1 VKLLVT
7 GANGQLG
14 RALVRL
20 GAAGR
25 TRAELDVGDAS
36 AVAAALDAEKPD
48 VVVNAAAYTA
58 VDRAESEPDAAFA
71 ANEAGARA
79 VAAACAARGIA
90 LVHVSTDYVFDGEK
104 PTAYVETDATRPLG
118 AYGASKAA
126 GERAVLAAHPGAL
139 VVRSSWVFSADGSNF
154 VKTMLRLA
162 RETPALRVVADQHG
176 CPTFAGDLARIVLE
190 LAERRAPAGIYH
202 AAGDG
207 PTTWHGFAAAIV
219 DEAAKAG
226 RAPRVPVEPI
236 KTDDYPT
243 AARRPR
249 NSILDTAKLRALG
262 IVPALWIDGLR
273 AVVQAT

>member
-1 VKLLVT
+1 VKLLAT

-20 GAAGR
+20 GAVGR
-25 TRAELDVGDAS
+25 TRAELDIGDPR

-48 VVVNAAAYTA
+48 LLVNAAAYTA

-71 ANEAGARA
+71 ANEAGART

-90 LVHVSTDYVFDGEK
+90 LIHASTDYVFDGEK
-104 PTAYVETDATRPLG
+104 PEAYVETDAIRPLG
-118 AYGASKAA
+118 VYGASKAA

-139 VVRSSWVFSADGSNF
+139 VVRTSWLFSADGTNF

-162 RETPALRVVADQHG
+162 REKPALRVVADQHG
-176 CPTFAGDLARIVLE
+176 CPTFAGDLARIVVA
-190 LAERRAPAGIYH
+190 LAEKRLPGGIYH

-207 PTTWHGFAAAIV
+207 PTTWHALASAVV
-219 DEAAKAG
+219 DEAAKTG

-236 KTDDYPT
+236 ATTDYPT

-249 NSILDTAKLRALG
+249 RSILDTAKLRALG
-262 IVPALWIDGLR
+262 IVPAPWIDGVR
-273 AVVQAT
+273 AVVQAS